1 MNTMSFSPQWFTF
14 GWGVGGITIKQLII
28 SRFTFAPNLLLHIH
42 SWWIYKN
49 NNYMVIWLKWTS
61 DHKLNG
67 SQLVIIVVWNLLF
80 ISSYGINM
88 DFINLLVLFEHG
100 YRVHCLNMNV
110 ICLFILFKHGCCMST
125 CVVYI
130 RKLYTR
136 LSCLNNA
143 QHSC

>member
-1 MNTMSFSPQWFTF
+1 
-14 GWGVGGITIKQLII
+14 
-28 SRFTFAPNLLLHIH
+28 
-42 SWWIYKN
+42 
-49 NNYMVIWLKWTS
+49 
-61 DHKLNG
+61 
-67 SQLVIIVVWNLLF
+67 
-80 ISSYGINM
+80 M